1 MNKKEALVWV
11 IIIIL
16 VAGIG
21 ILVFRG
27 KALSGSPEQ
36 IPSPAEQLSPRAVE
50 SPDGQN
56 GGGQLSEE
64 PPKASLGETGQ
75 SAVAQK
81 QAGSGIP
88 PVTISIE
95 VRKFIPDEVTIEPGT
110 QVTWIN
116 NDRVPHTMVEYH
128 RKFYGPRMQPGDSFS
143 VVFTEPGVY
152 TYFSANFPKWGKG
165 KIVVGSPDNEIT
177 GNVVAD
183 LAREENDSKFALLT
197 LLFVVLVYTVCVVVH
212 RKRRY

>member
-1 MNKKEALVWV
+1 MNRKEALVWV
-11 IIIIL
+11 IIVIL
-16 VAGIG
+16 VAAIG
-21 ILVFRG
+21 IFVFRG
-27 KALSGSPEQ
+27 KTISGGQEQ
-36 IPSPAEQLSPRAVE
+36 IPSPAEQLSPPAGE
-50 SPDGQN
+50 SPDGQTI
-56 GGGQLSEE
+56 GEQPEE
-64 PPKASLGETGQ
+64 LPQPPLDETRQ
-75 SAVAQK
+75 SAAAQK
-81 QAGSGIP
+81 QTGSGVP

-95 VRKFIPDEVTIEPGT
+95 IRKFIPDEVSIEPGT

-128 RKFYGPRMQPGDSFS
+128 RKFYGPRMLPGESFS

-165 KIVVGSPDNEIT
+165 KIVVGSPENQIT
-177 GNVVAD
+177 GDVVAE